1 VAIFDRIRR
10 HRPTSSADGASQA
23 SIPAHLLPEVN
34 QRVTVTM
41 GEHVPVPSRVEDLGD
56 GSVQLAFPALPLDT
70 GDPVVVTWERDD
82 AWFSMDTRVV
92 DLDDRAAVP
101 TIRVSA
107 AGRLSRYDERRADA
121 RAAVELPIELRVV
134 RARAIRPGREL
145 HTYTVEVSSN
155 AVRFATSAP
164 FAPGDLIEARI
175 QLGDTAHDVATA
187 RIRIIRVDA
196 VTGSWRSTCTAA
208 FDEILRSDRARLIA
222 LTDSSTP
229 QDAPSAAPTADG
241 VGGRDE
247 PEHLGDLHGVVEWLN
262 RRERPQ
268 QP

>member
-1 VAIFDRIRR
+1 MAIFDRIRKSR
-10 HRPTSSADGASQA
+10 STSSADGVTASA
-23 SIPAHLLPEVN
+23 IPQHLLPEVN

-41 GEHVPVPSRVEDLGD
+41 GEHVPVPSRVEDLGNGD
-56 GSVQLAFPALPLDT
+56 VQLAYPALPLDT

-92 DLDDRAAVP
+92 FVDDRSAVP

-107 AGRLSRYDERRADA
+107 AGRLSRYDERRTDT
-121 RAAVELPIELRVV
+121 RAAIELPIELRVV

-155 AVRFATSAP
+155 AVRFVTSAP

-175 QLGDTAHDVATA
+175 QLGDSGLEAASA

-208 FDEILRSDRARLIA
+208 FDEILRSDRARLVA
-222 LTDSSTP
+222 LAESKGTVEAASST
-229 QDAPSAAPTADG
+229 APTADG

-247 PEHLGDLHGVVEWLN
+247 PEHLGDLHGVVDWLN
-262 RRERPQ
+262 RRDSTS
-268 QP
+268 

>member
-1 VAIFDRIRR
+1 MAIFDRIRR
-10 HRPTSSADGASQA
+10 SRTTSTADTVSTHP
-23 SIPAHLLPEVN
+23 IPPHLLPEVN

-41 GEHVPVPSRVEDLGD
+41 GEHAPVPSRVEDLGGGD
-56 GSVQLAFPALPLDT
+56 VQLAYPALPLDA

-82 AWFSMDTRVV
+82 AWYSIDTRVV
-92 DLDDRAAVP
+92 AMDDRAAVP
-101 TIRVSA
+101 TIRVAA
-107 AGRLSRYDERRADA
+107 AGRLSRFDERRTDS

-155 AVRFATSAP
+155 AVRFVTSAP
-164 FAPGDLIEARI
+164 FAPGDLIEAKI
-175 QLGDTAHDVATA
+175 QLGDPGLEAASA

-208 FDEILRSDRARLIA
+208 FDEILRSDRARLVA
-222 LTDSSTP
+222 LA
-229 QDAPSAAPTADG
+229 DAAPRVESPSSAAPTADG

-247 PEHLGDLHGVVEWLN
+247 PESLGDLHGVVDWL
-262 RRERPQ
+262 RRRPIE
-268 QP
+268 

>member
-10 HRPTSSADGASQA
+10 SRATSSSEGTTQP
-23 SIPAHLLPEVN
+23 SIPQHLLPEVN
-34 QRVTVTM
+34 QRVTITM
-41 GEHVPVPSRVEDLGD
+41 GEHVPVPSRVEDLG
-56 GSVQLAFPALPLDT
+56 GGNVQLAYPALPLDT
-70 GDPVVVTWERDD
+70 GDPIVVTWERDD
-82 AWFSMDTRVV
+82 AWFSMDTRVTE
-92 DLDDRAAVP
+92 LDDRSAVP

-107 AGRLSRYDERRADA
+107 AGRLSRYDERRSDS
-121 RAAVELPIELRVV
+121 RVSIELPIELRVV

-155 AVRFATSAP
+155 AVRFVTSAP

-175 QLGDTAHDVATA
+175 QLGETGHDVASA

-208 FDEILRSDRARLIA
+208 FDEILRSDRARLVA
-222 LTDSSTP
+222 LAESKGTEITEAAST
-229 QDAPSAAPTADG
+229 APTADG

-247 PEHLGDLHGVVEWLN
+247 PEHLGDLHGVVDWL
-262 RRERPQ
+262 RRRPVDE
-268 QP
+268 

>member
-1 VAIFDRIRR
+1 MAIFDRIRR
-10 HRPTSSADGASQA
+10 TRATSTTGGVSTP
-23 SIPAHLLPEVN
+23 SIPPHLLPEVN

-41 GEHVPVPSRVEDLGD
+41 GEHVPVPSRVEDLRNGD
-56 GSVQLAFPALPLDT
+56 LHLAYPALPLDT

-92 DLDDRAAVP
+92 AADDRAAVP

-107 AGRLSRYDERRADA
+107 AGRLSRYDERRTDA
-121 RAAVELPIELRVV
+121 RAAVDLPIELRVV

-155 AVRFATSAP
+155 AVRFVTSAP
-164 FAPGDLIEARI
+164 FAPGDLVEAKI
-175 QLGDTAHDVATA
+175 QLGDSGLDAASA

-208 FDEILRSDRARLIA
+208 FDEILRSDRARLVA
-222 LTDSSTP
+222 LADAATP
-229 QDAPSAAPTADG
+229 VEPVASAAPTADG

-247 PEHLGDLHGVVEWLN
+247 PEPLGDLHGVVDWL
-262 RRERPQ
+262 RRRPTE
-268 QP
+268 